1 MVYVVPACV
10 NTDFVFS
17 HHARV
22 GFSTADVFSRPT
34 MTCDVFYVTAVLLHF
49 HMMLVVK
56 LVGLYHF
63 MILVN

>member
-1 MVYVVPACV
+1 MWFLHVLTLILFSLIMPAL
-10 NTDFVFS
+10 VFL
-17 HHARV
+17 
-22 GFSTADVFSRPT
+22 TADVFSRPT